1 MISDPRT
8 KIDMPRQVYTGHAER
23 QYTSI
28 HTVTSTMRGI
38 IGSRCPA
45 HIRSCTHPSA
55 ADRGE
60 GSHHA
65 TNGNRWLSG
74 LHPAVSASGVFQR
87 STHYSHRPATSRG
100 SRYLGGLDEVL
111 SDLGNGHSEGAEM
124 DWTDAWR
131 DAFRTEVRAEAI
143 TLADHGWPV
152 VPGSYPRSG
161 HWVGMPSSSRSGAG
175 QHASVPVHLNWTQL
189 AGCGP
194 ERVAELWSGHPF
206 SVLLATGM
214 GVDALDL
221 PAELGQATAIGLRV
235 IDALV
240 PIAATPTGRWL
251 FPILGGGTLHHQ
263 LAHHPDVVLHARGG
277 WVPLPPSPCLPG
289 VVHWRVKPGM
299 CGWELPRLDE
309 VTDAVLAA
317 FDEAPAGA
325 R

>member
-1 MISDPRT
+1 
-8 KIDMPRQVYTGHAER
+8 
-23 QYTSI
+23 
-28 HTVTSTMRGI
+28 
-38 IGSRCPA
+38 
-45 HIRSCTHPSA
+45 
-55 ADRGE
+55 
-60 GSHHA
+60 
-65 TNGNRWLSG
+65 
-74 LHPAVSASGVFQR
+74 
-87 STHYSHRPATSRG
+87 
-100 SRYLGGLDEVL
+100 LDEVL